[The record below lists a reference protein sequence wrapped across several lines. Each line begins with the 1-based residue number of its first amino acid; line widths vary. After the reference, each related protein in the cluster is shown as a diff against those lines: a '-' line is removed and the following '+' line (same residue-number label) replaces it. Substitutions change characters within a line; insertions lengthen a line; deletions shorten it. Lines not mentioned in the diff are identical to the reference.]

1 MSDENEIGRYIIL
14 GSIDGLLAVLG
25 IIVGLATATQDT
37 GLIVKAALGGG
48 IALCLTN
55 GIGSYL
61 AETAVEYSRISN
73 VERAMLENLR
83 DTHIEKMA
91 KRKIIRDSLIH
102 GGASFVGSLVP
113 IVPFLLLSGLAAI
126 VASVILALIALVLLG
141 IYSGKVSEQGYI
153 KSIVRMVGL
162 GALIVIVCSLLGIG
176 HG

>member
-1 MSDENEIGRYIIL
+1 MSNENEIGRYVIL

-37 GLIVKAALGGG
+37 GLIIKAALGGG

-102 GGASFVGSLVP
+102 GGASFIGSLVP
-113 IVPFLLLSGLAAI
+113 IVPFLFLTGFAAI
-126 VASVILALIALVLLG
+126 VLSVVLALCALVLLG
-141 IYSGKVSEQGYI
+141 LYSGKVSEQGYI

-176 HG
+176 H